1 MEQGMTI
8 EWSYSSNAS
17 CCVLSEKSSVT
28 GDNVVLTRTEG
39 DEDIKCPS
47 VATLVEHKPS
57 SGHSPVR
64 HISSSSQSADGSRV
78 ISAPPSNPRTS
89 FFANLGRTIEEESNS
104 RMLKQSGNDVTDNND
119 DVRLAKNSDRRSRSP
134 SPPKLSPETTRQQ
147 QRVSVTPPPSSAYH
161 HLPVATA
168 TDYHTMLLGE
178 QQYQQ
183 ALMAHQ
189 HPANSSP
196 YAALLWQYY
205 SASSHQQQGAKL
217 QPSPPPAQLQQ
228 RGQDS
233 LFSMAPSSDVT
244 HASSA
249 SDLQRSPYYGVR
261 FSPYNISSRH

>member
-1 MEQGMTI
+1 MEQGLTI

-17 CCVLSEKSSVT
+17 CCVLLEKTSVT
-28 GDNVVLTRTEG
+28 GDNVVLTRTG
-39 DEDIKCPS
+39 DDEDIKCPS

-57 SGHSPVR
+57 SCHSPVR

-104 RMLKQSGNDVTDNND
+104 RKLHQSGNDVTDNND

-134 SPPKLSPETTRQQ
+134 SPPKLSPETRQQ
-147 QRVSVTPPPSSAYH
+147 QRVSVTPPPSSVYH
-161 HLPVATA
+161 HLPAAATT
-168 TDYHTMLLGE
+168 TDYHTMLLAE
-178 QQYQQ
+178 QKYQQ
-183 ALMAHQ
+183 ALMAH

-228 RGQDS
+228 RGQDTI
-233 LFSMAPSSDVT
+233 FSMVPSSDVT

-249 SDLQRSPYYGVR
+249 SDLQRSPYYGMR
-261 FSPYNISSRH
+261 FSPYNVSSRH